1 MKNGST
7 WGSARTVPAQRQPP
21 VAVRVPVARTAAHDV
36 LTAPYGQRPALGH
49 DAGLDAATRNAVLE
63 RDGYACVC
71 CGRTIIGQPYTLH
84 PRKRHSQGGDT
95 SPSNLVTVLDA
106 GRAGCRARIDSGC
119 DPSDEAK
126 GYVVRSWDDPA
137 LTPVVVSGRHGTGCL
152 VWLTP
157 DGSYRTQPPGRDRL
171 TAETTAALATTAHA

>member
-7 WGSARTVPAQRQPP
+7 WGSARTVPAPRQAP
-21 VAVRVPVARTAAHDV
+21 VALRVPVARTADHDV
-36 LTAPYGQRPALGH
+36 LPPSTDQRPGLGR
-49 DAGLDAATRNAVLE
+49 DTDLDAAARAAVLE

-71 CGRTIIGQPYTLH
+71 CGRTVIGQPYTLQLRK
-84 PRKRHSQGGDT
+84 PRSHGGDT
-95 SPSNLVTVLDA
+95 SPSNLLTVLDT
-106 GRAGCRARIDSGC
+106 GRTGCRARIDSHC

-137 LTPVVVSGRHGTGCL
+137 LVPVVVSGRHGTGCL

-157 DGSYRTQPPGRDRL
+157 DGSYRTQPP
-171 TAETTAALATTAHA
+171 TARA